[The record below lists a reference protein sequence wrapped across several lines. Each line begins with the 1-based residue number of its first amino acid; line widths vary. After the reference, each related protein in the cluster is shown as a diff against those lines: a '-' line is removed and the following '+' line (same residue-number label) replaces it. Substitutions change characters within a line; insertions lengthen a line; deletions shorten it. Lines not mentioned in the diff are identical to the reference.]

1 MRRSGRSRTR
11 SSGKRA
17 RRGASARPSRA
28 RYASSF
34 AHAHIHKKTIVNKQQ
49 QIALTLP
56 PYTLNFISSD
66 LGCSSSR
73 IYIYNYFFK
82 TDFSHPQRAEAD
94 REIARLQRAAA
105 RAENDAATLR
115 RRLEIEGDPVNEL
128 RQLRREIAALRGEGE
143 GLRREARERSVAHR
157 SVGNDLSI
165 DL

>member
-1 MRRSGRSRTR
+1 LG
-11 SSGKRA
+11 A
-17 RRGASARPSRA
+17 RHP
-28 RYASSF
+28 
-34 AHAHIHKKTIVNKQQ
+34 VC
-49 QIALTLP
+49 L
-56 PYTLNFISSD
+56 
-66 LGCSSSR
+66 
-73 IYIYNYFFK
+73 YIYNYFFK